1 MTDKIDY
8 RRKIERL
15 EKLVAEEQANTKML
29 LEVVRKQTI
38 TLDMQRE
45 MLRGFEEAERGGH

>member
-1 MTDKIDY
+1 MTNKIDY
-8 RRKIERL
+8 RREIERL
-15 EKLVAEEQANTKML
+15 EKLLAEEQANTKML

-45 MLRGFEEAERGGH
+45 MLRGFEEAERED